1 MPIAKIQLPDGRI
14 AKFEVAEGTT
24 PEQVTE
30 FAEQQFSSAPRAAP
44 SSIADLGKAREQGSA
59 VAQNVR
65 NLVAGAVRGAGSIGA
80 TILAPADIAKDA
92 RAGKGLSL
100 ESNRERR
107 AAMDAGLQTMGAQP
121 DSLLYQGGKLGAE
134 IAGTAGAGG
143 LLAKGVKTVAP
154 GLAAAAPKLTG
165 AIASSGFRTGAP
177 AATTLAGKVGDLG
190 VRAIGGGITGGAA
203 AGLVNPEDAATGAVI
218 GAALPPVVS
227 AIGNAT
233 RYVGRAAQAVVQPF
247 TDRGQ
252 EALAGNIVRRFAD
265 GGPTAMNAAEL
276 VPGSVPTLAEA
287 TGNAGIAT
295 LQRGARDINPNA
307 FVERERLNAAARNA
321 AFDGA
326 AGDASQLEFYKASRS
341 QAGNELYGNA
351 LNRDPEPLTPY
362 LKGQITQLLKRPSI
376 DEASRL
382 AQKLA
387 RERGEKPAPMGS
399 LRALQDV
406 KTALGDKIAEATQA
420 GKGGQV
426 KALKATQNK
435 LVDVME
441 KLSPDY
447 AEANATYAAMSQP
460 VNAME
465 ALQGLKLTDAQGN
478 VTLAKVKNAIEGL
491 EKLRS
496 APGVNPAKSITD
508 EQLGVLR
515 ALHEDLLRQSNLG
528 AGRSIGSNTFQN
540 IATDNILSTMLP
552 GKLGAA
558 VTGKVGGVLGQVGR
572 LAYSGPNEAIRNRLA
587 DMMLQ
592 PQLAQN
598 ALNPAPQ
605 QVGRLGSGF
614 NALVDYTGPTVF
626 RSAPV
631 IAAQ

>member
-1 MPIAKIQLPDGRI
+1 MADIKQLERALIKADAAGDADAAKAFASEIR
-14 AKFEVAEGTT
+14 KMRTVA
-24 PEQVTE
+24 P
-30 FAEQQFSSAPRAAP
+30 QQESSVM
-44 SSIADLGKAREQGSA
+44 AD
-59 VAQNVR
+59 VAQGAGNV
-65 NLVAGAVRGAGSIGA
+65 VAGAVRGAGSIGA
-80 TILAPADIAKDA
+80 TILAPYDMAKDA
-92 RAGKGLSL
+92 LAGKGLSL
-100 ESNRERR
+100 ESNRQRR
-107 AAMDAGLQTMGAQP
+107 ADMDGGLQAMGAQP
-121 DSLLYQGGKLGAE
+121 DSLLYQGGKLGGE
-134 IAGTAGAGG
+134 IAGTAGVGG
-143 LLAKGVKTVAP
+143 VLANGVRAVSQAP
-154 GLAAAAPKLTG
+154 QATALAN
-165 AIASSGFRTGAP
+165 AIASGGFRTGATP
-177 AATTLAGKVGDLG
+177 GLLNMGTRAA
-190 VRAIGGGITGGAA
+190 GGAINGGASA
-203 AGLVNPEDAATGAVI
+203 ALVNPEDAATGAAI
-218 GAALPPVVS
+218 GAALPPAVS

-233 RYVGRAAQAVVQPF
+233 RYVGRTAQAVAQPF
-247 TDRGQ
+247 TERGQ
-252 EALAGNIVRRFAD
+252 EAIAGNVVRRFAD

-326 AGDASQLEFYKASRS
+326 AGDASQLAFYKASRS
-341 QAGNELYGNA
+341 QAGNEMYGNA
-351 LNRDPEPLTPY
+351 LNREAEPLTPY

-376 DEASRL
+376 DAASRQ

-387 RERGEKPAPMGS
+387 LERGEKPAAMGS
-399 LRALQDV
+399 LQALQDV
-406 KTALGDKIAEATQA
+406 KTALGDNIAEATQA

-491 EKLRS
+491 DKLRS
-496 APGVNPAKSITD
+496 APGVNTAKSITD

-540 IATDNILSTMLP
+540 IATDNILGTMLP
-552 GKLGAA
+552 GRLGAA

-598 ALNPAPQ
+598 AFNPAAQ
-605 QVGRLGSGF
+605 QMGRLGSGF
-614 NALVDYTGPTVF
+614 NVLVDYAGPTAF